1 MTGTPPLDLL
11 QGGSSS
17 LVVGVLDPDGE
28 PFATRA
34 WGITAV
40 ATDPLVLR
48 VLLPA
53 GSMAKIGRRPGDGAT
68 FRLALTAADVES
80 LDSVQ
85 VKGTAGDLEEPSLE
99 DLERFTW
106 YLDHFLVAINRV
118 DGNEFELL
126 RRWSPNDVVACTVEV
141 DELFDQTPGPG
152 AGARL
157 ERRG

>member
-1 MTGTPPLDLL
+1 MTATPYIELL
-11 QGGSSS
+11 EGGSSS

-34 WGITAV
+34 WGITVV
-40 ATDPLVLR
+40 AADPLVLR
-48 VLLPA
+48 VLVPA
-53 GSMAKIGRRPGDGAT
+53 GSMARIGRHPGDGAS
-68 FRLALTAADVES
+68 FPLALTAANVES

-85 VKGTAGDLEEPSLE
+85 VKGTARDLQAPAPE
-99 DLERFTW
+99 DLEHFTA
-106 YLDHFLVAINRV
+106 YLDQFLVAINRV
-118 DGNEFELL
+118 DGNELELL
-126 RRWSPNDVVACTVEV
+126 RRWAPNDVVACTVEV